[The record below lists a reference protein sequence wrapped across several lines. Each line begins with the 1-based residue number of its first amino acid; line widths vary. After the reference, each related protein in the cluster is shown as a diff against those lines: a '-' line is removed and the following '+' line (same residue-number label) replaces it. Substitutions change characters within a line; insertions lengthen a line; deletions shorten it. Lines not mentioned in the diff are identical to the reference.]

1 EEDLADTFLA
11 RAETLL
17 DWVEEHETAP
27 YGDGYASAPGQEKAR
42 GIGPFLGN
50 ADELGPKRL
59 APSLDG
65 PMIARAVE
73 IAGEGAP
80 MVSDMAL
87 VDLAATLSR
96 SVVSATRLVGG
107 ITELAYRL
115 PRLWARVRAGEV
127 PQGRALRVAERTI
140 VLPWGV
146 AAAVDVDLV
155 SAMKSCASAQVDRV
169 VQGALD
175 RDPAKEEP
183 THADD
188 RFLSVFTGDA
198 GTDQLRRHPDYTGI
212 GLIGVEGVLD
222 TTDALDLEHAIRRL
236 AQELAAAGSEEP
248 LRVRRAKAVGLLARG
263 EVPMPAATG
272 VPESLSRHGQS
283 IRGRGESGGAG
294 GAGGA
299 GGTGGAGTDTDG
311 RGRAVTLVLHLSEA
325 GLFAGDEVGR
335 CEHTKAPVRVDQLK
349 QWCRGARVTV
359 RPV

>member
-1 EEDLADTFLA
+1 MVTHSLSIGPARRLGEASVLDELAALEEDLADTFLA

-115 PRLWARVRAGEV
+115 PRIWARVRAGEV
-127 PQGRALRVAERTI
+127 PQWRALRVAERTI
-140 VLPWGV
+140 VLPWEG
-146 AAAVDVDLV
+146 AAHVDAELV
-155 SAMKSCASAQVDRV
+155 SVMKSCSWAQVDRC
-169 VQGALD
+169 VQAALE

-198 GTDQLRRHPDYTGI
+198 GTDQLRRHPDSTGI
-212 GLIGVEGVLD
+212 GLIG
-222 TTDALDLEHAIRRL
+222 
-236 AQELAAAGSEEP
+236 
-248 LRVRRAKAVGLLARG
+248 
-263 EVPMPAATG
+263 
-272 VPESLSRHGQS
+272 
-283 IRGRGESGGAG
+283 
-294 GAGGA
+294 
-299 GGTGGAGTDTDG
+299 
-311 RGRAVTLVLHLSEA
+311 
-325 GLFAGDEVGR
+325 
-335 CEHTKAPVRVDQLK
+335 
-349 QWCRGARVTV
+349 
-359 RPV
+359 